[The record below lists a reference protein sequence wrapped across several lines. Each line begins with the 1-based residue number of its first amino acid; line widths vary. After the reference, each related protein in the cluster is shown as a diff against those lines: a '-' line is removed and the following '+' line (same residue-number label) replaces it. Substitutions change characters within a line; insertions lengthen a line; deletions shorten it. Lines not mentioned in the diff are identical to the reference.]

1 MRRRGHIAI
10 GVVLLLTLT
19 TPLNAAAPK
28 AGAKCT
34 KKNATVKSSGK
45 LFTCIQSGKKLI
57 WNKGVAIPKPTPTP
71 SPSPSKPT
79 AIGDPI
85 GAVGST
91 PTPTPTPKPTAIPVV
106 INEVAKQAFEII
118 QSAKQQNSNL
128 ILTYEVQNFIPKDVA
143 DAVRQNTEN
152 AVRLY
157 SAFLDSSRQ
166 VIIHV
171 YTEKDLPSMSERDMF
186 KNRDDLNFFAD
197 WWSKDP
203 ATVNS
208 AFGYPGSYL
217 KEGCSAGS
225 QAKCAGKAGHAG
237 VAYPS
242 RATSKSLD
250 TFNLS
255 VVPHEFFHVIQDFYR
270 YKGEPAYFVTEE
282 SKDFSMPSLFRE
294 GGATF
299 MQMTASHDDINQS
312 EAVFKFAKDWM
323 MKEHS
328 RDLAAVVTT
337 EDLVALLV
345 KLENGDRSPRSYALG
360 AAFHEWLLVNH
371 GLDKFIALTKSH
383 VIGKSFKDLFA
394 GNYGMSL
401 VDAYGKAAPHILA
414 RIRG

>member
-1 MRRRGHIAI
+1 MRRGGYVALT
-10 GVVLLLTLT
+10 VALVMTLT
-19 TPLNAAAPK
+19 SPLYAAAPK
-28 AGAKCT
+28 AGAKCA
-34 KKNATVKSSGK
+34 KKSVTATSGGK
-45 LFTCIQSGKKLI
+45 LFTCIQSGKKLT

-91 PTPTPTPKPTAIPVV
+91 PTPTPTPTVIPVV
-106 INEVAKQAFEII
+106 IDAVAKQAFEII
-118 QSAKQQNSNL
+118 QSAKRENSNL
-128 ILTYEVQNFIPKDVA
+128 ILTYEVQKFVPKDVA

-186 KNRDDLNFFAD
+186 KNRSDLQFFTD
-197 WWSKDP
+197 WWGKDLS
-203 ATVNS
+203 AVNS
-208 AFGYPGSYL
+208 AFGYPGSFL
-217 KEGCSAGS
+217 KEGCFAGG
-225 QAKCAGKAGHAG
+225 QASCAGKAGHAG

-242 RATSKSLD
+242 RATSKTLD
-250 TFNLS
+250 AFNLS
-255 VVPHEFFHVIQDFYR
+255 VVPHEFFHVVQDFYR

-299 MQMTASHDDINQS
+299 MQMVASHDELNQS
-312 EAVFKFAKDWM
+312 EAVFKIAKEWM
-323 MKEHS
+323 LKEYS
-328 RDLAAVVTT
+328 GEIKALVTP
-337 EDLVALLV
+337 EDLVTLLV

-383 VIGKSFKDLFA
+383 VIGKSFKGLFA
-394 GNYGMSL
+394 ETYGMSL